1 MTPSQQPA
9 ARLAQ
14 HAGELATE
22 TAGNVAGAAA
32 APRTAAMKLRA
43 LLVTPRTLTA
53 LGVLVAVFAAGRRR
67 RTRDT

>member
-1 MTPSQQPA
+1 LTTSKRPA

-22 TAGNVAGAAA
+22 TAGNVAGAVV
-32 APRTAAMKLRA
+32 APRTAAMKLRT
-43 LLVTPRTLTA
+43 LLLSPRTLTA

-67 RTRDT
+67 RTRGA